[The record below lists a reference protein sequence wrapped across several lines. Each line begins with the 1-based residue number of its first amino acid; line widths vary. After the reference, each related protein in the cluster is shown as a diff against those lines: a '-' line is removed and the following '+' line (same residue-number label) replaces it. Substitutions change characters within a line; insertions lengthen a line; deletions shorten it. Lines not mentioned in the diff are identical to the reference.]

1 MTQKREERLIE
12 LYEKGVLTKEEAR
25 ACFKEMN
32 QEPDFLFVEEKEKLN
47 FSLPIF
53 KVFAS
58 SKLKQA
64 YTFEGIESLFLKLS
78 EGRLTFAKSKN
89 NQLSVEICYNQD
101 APEDRLP
108 HLYVEKKCLYFSS
121 GLACRLTISLPQE
134 WMSVLDLELG
144 QADARLDYLPFEDI
158 SIRSSR
164 DKKQQDIRL
173 TTCGGYPQHLNVELA
188 QAPLTLQTSK
198 GQGIRGQIESP
209 SGQVL
214 VNRKKKASPYQFEK
228 SGNDVLFIKAQ
239 TGQGAFYVKGI
250 KDVN

>member
-164 DKKQQDIRL
+164 DIKQQDIRL

-188 QAPLTLQTSK
+188 QAPLILQTSK

-250 KDVN
+250 KDVD

>member
-78 EGRLTFAKSKN
+78 EGRLTFIKSKN
-89 NQLSVEICYNQD
+89 NQLGVEICYNQD

-121 GLACRLTISLPQE
+121 GLACHLTISLPQE

-198 GQGIRGQIESP
+198 GQGIRGQIESQ

-228 SGNDVLFIKAQ
+228 TGNDVLFIKAQ

>member
-78 EGRLTFAKSKN
+78 EGRLTFTKSKN
-89 NQLSVEICYNQD
+89 NQLGVEICYNQD

-228 SGNDVLFIKAQ
+228 TGNDVLFIKAQ

-250 KDVN
+250 KDVD

>member
-32 QEPDFLFVEEKEKLN
+32 QEPDFLFVEEKAKLN
-47 FSLPIF
+47 FTLPSF

-64 YTFEGIESLFLKLS
+64 YSFDGIESLFLKLS
-78 EGRLTFAKSKN
+78 EGRLTLTKSKSE
-89 NQLSVEICYNQD
+89 QITVEIVYNQD
-101 APEDRLP
+101 APEDKLP
-108 HLYVEKKCLYFSS
+108 RLYVEKKGLYFNSS
-121 GLACRLTISLPQE
+121 LASHLTISLPQE
-134 WMSVLDLELG
+134 WMSVLSVELG

-173 TTCGGYPQHLNVELA
+173 TTCGGYPQHLYVQLA
-188 QAPLTLQTSK
+188 HAPFTLQTGK
-198 GQGIRGQIESP
+198 GQGIRGQIESQ
-209 SGQVL
+209 SGQVV
-214 VNRKKKASPYQFEK
+214 VNRKKKNSPYQFEK
-228 SGNDVLFIKAQ
+228 SGNDLLFIKAQ

>member
-12 LYEKGVLTKEEAR
+12 LYEKGVLTKEEAC
-25 ACFKEMN
+25 ACFREMN
-32 QEPDFLFVEEKEKLN
+32 QEPDFLFVEEKAKLN
-47 FSLPIF
+47 FTLPSF

-64 YTFEGIESLFLKLS
+64 YSFDGIESLFLKLS
-78 EGRLTFAKSKN
+78 EGRLTLTKSKN
-89 NQLSVEICYNQD
+89 EQITVEIVYNQD
-101 APEDRLP
+101 APEDKLP
-108 HLYVEKKCLYFSS
+108 RLYVEKKGLYFNSS
-121 GLACRLTISLPQE
+121 LACSLTISLPQE
-134 WMSVLDLELG
+134 WMSVLAVELG

-173 TTCGGYPQHLNVELA
+173 TTCGGYPQHLYVQLA
-188 QAPLTLQTSK
+188 HAPFTLQTGK
-198 GQGIRGQIESP
+198 GQGIRGQIESQ
-209 SGQVL
+209 SGQVV
-214 VNRKKKASPYQFEK
+214 VNRKKKNSPYQFER
-228 SGNDVLFIKAQ
+228 SGNDLLFIKAQ

>member
-173 TTCGGYPQHLNVELA
+173 TACGGYPQHLNVELA

-250 KDVN
+250 KDVD

>member
-32 QEPDFLFVEEKEKLN
+32 QEPDFLFVEEKAKMN
-47 FSLPIF
+47 FTLPIF

-78 EGRLTFAKSKN
+78 EGRLTFTKSKN
-89 NQLSVEICYNQD
+89 NQLGVEICYNQD

-121 GLACRLTISLPQE
+121 SLACRLTISLPQE

-198 GQGIRGQIESP
+198 GQGIRGQIESQ
-209 SGQVL
+209 SGHVL
-214 VNRKKKASPYQFEK
+214 VNRKKKNSPYQFEK

-250 KDVN
+250 KDVD

>member
-32 QEPDFLFVEEKEKLN
+32 QEPDFLLVEEKEKLN

-250 KDVN
+250 KDVD

>member
-32 QEPDFLFVEEKEKLN
+32 QEPGFLFVEEKAKLN
-47 FSLPIF
+47 FTLPSF

-64 YTFEGIESLFLKLS
+64 YSFDGIESLFLKLS
-78 EGRLTFAKSKN
+78 EGRLTLTKSKSE
-89 NQLSVEICYNQD
+89 QITVEIVYNQD
-101 APEDRLP
+101 APEDKLP
-108 HLYVEKKCLYFSS
+108 RLYVEKKGLYFNSS
-121 GLACRLTISLPQE
+121 LACSLTISLPQE
-134 WMSVLDLELG
+134 WMSVLAVELG

-173 TTCGGYPQHLNVELA
+173 TTCGGYPQHLYVQLA
-188 QAPLTLQTSK
+188 HAPFTLQTGK
-198 GQGIRGQIESP
+198 GQGIRGQIESQ
-209 SGQVL
+209 SGQVV
-214 VNRKKKASPYQFEK
+214 VNRKKKNSPYQFEK
-228 SGNDVLFIKAQ
+228 SGNDLLFIKAQ

>member
-250 KDVN
+250 KDVD

>member
-173 TTCGGYPQHLNVELA
+173 TTCGGYPQHLFVQLV
-188 QAPLTLQTSK
+188 QAPLTLQTGK
-198 GQGIRGQIESP
+198 GQGIQGQIEST
-209 SGQVL
+209 SGQVF

-228 SGNDVLFIKAQ
+228 SGNDLLFIKAQ

>member
-32 QEPDFLFVEEKEKLN
+32 QEPEFLFVEEKEKLN

-78 EGRLTFAKSKN
+78 EGRLIFTKSKN
-89 NQLSVEICYNQD
+89 NQLGVEICYNQD

-108 HLYVEKKCLYFSS
+108 HLYVEKKCLHFSS
-121 GLACRLTISLPQE
+121 GLACHLTISLPQE

-188 QAPLTLQTSK
+188 QAPFTLQTSK
-198 GQGIRGQIESP
+198 GQGIRGQIESQ

-250 KDVN
+250 KDVD

>member
-32 QEPDFLFVEEKEKLN
+32 QEPDFLFVEEKAKSN
-47 FSLPIF
+47 FTLPSF
-53 KVFAS
+53 KVFTS

-64 YTFEGIESLFLKLS
+64 YSFDGIESLFLKLS
-78 EGRLTFAKSKN
+78 EGRLTLTKSKN
-89 NQLSVEICYNQD
+89 EQITVEIVYNQD
-101 APEDRLP
+101 APEDKLP
-108 HLYVEKKCLYFSS
+108 RLYVENKGLYFNSS
-121 GLACRLTISLPQE
+121 LACHLTISLPQE
-134 WMSVLDLELG
+134 WMSVLAVELG

-173 TTCGGYPQHLNVELA
+173 TTCGGYPQHLYVQLA
-188 QAPLTLQTSK
+188 HASFTLQTGK
-198 GQGIRGQIESP
+198 GQGIRGQIESQ

-214 VNRKKKASPYQFEK
+214 VNRKKKISPYQFEK
-228 SGNDVLFIKAQ
+228 SGNDLLFIKAQ

-250 KDVN
+250 KNVN

>member
-25 ACFKEMN
+25 ACFKKMN

-78 EGRLTFAKSKN
+78 EGRLTFTKSKN

-239 TGQGAFYVKGI
+239 TEQGAFYVKGI
-250 KDVN
+250 KDVD

>member
-32 QEPDFLFVEEKEKLN
+32 QEPAFLFVEEKAKLN
-47 FSLPIF
+47 FTLPSF

-64 YTFEGIESLFLKLS
+64 YSFDGIESLFLKLS
-78 EGRLTFAKSKN
+78 EGRLTLTKSKN
-89 NQLSVEICYNQD
+89 EQITVEIVYNQD
-101 APEDRLP
+101 APEDKLP
-108 HLYVEKKCLYFSS
+108 RLYVEKKGLYFNSS
-121 GLACRLTISLPQE
+121 LACSLTISLPQE
-134 WMSVLDLELG
+134 WMSVLAVELG

-173 TTCGGYPQHLNVELA
+173 TTCGGYPQHLYVQLA
-188 QAPLTLQTSK
+188 HAPFTLQTGK
-198 GQGIRGQIESP
+198 GQGIRGQIESQ
-209 SGQVL
+209 SGQVV
-214 VNRKKKASPYQFEK
+214 VNRKKKNSPYQFEK
-228 SGNDVLFIKAQ
+228 SGNDLLFIKAQ

>member
-1 MTQKREERLIE
+1 MAQKREERLIE

-32 QEPDFLFVEEKEKLN
+32 QEPDFLFVEEKAKMN
-47 FSLPIF
+47 FTLPNF

-64 YTFEGIESLFLKLS
+64 YTFEGIESLYLKLT
-78 EGRLTFAKSKN
+78 EGRLSLTKSKTD
-89 NQLSVEICYNQD
+89 QIRVEISYNQD
-101 APEDRLP
+101 APEDKLP
-108 HLYVEKKCLYFSS
+108 SIYVEKFGLYFSS
-121 GLACRLTISLPQE
+121 SLPCRVSISLPE
-134 WMSVLDLELG
+134 VWMSVLDVELG

-173 TTCGGYPQHLNVELA
+173 TTCGGYPQHLFVQLV
-188 QAPLTLQTSK
+188 QAPLTLQTGK
-198 GQGIRGQIESP
+198 GQGIQGQIVST
-209 SGQVL
+209 SGQVF
-214 VNRKKKASPYQFEK
+214 VNRKKKSSPYQFEK
-228 SGNDVLFIKAQ
+228 IGSDLLFVKAQ
-239 TGQGAFYVKGI
+239 TEQGAFYVKGI

>member
-32 QEPDFLFVEEKEKLN
+32 QVPDFLFVEEKEKLN
-47 FSLPIF
+47 FTLPIF

-78 EGRLTFAKSKN
+78 EGRLTFTKSKN
-89 NQLSVEICYNQD
+89 NQLGVEICYNQD

-164 DKKQQDIRL
+164 DIKQQDIRL

-188 QAPLTLQTSK
+188 QAPLILQTSK

-250 KDVN
+250 KDVD

>member
-12 LYEKGVLTKEEAR
+12 LYEKGVLTKEEAC
-25 ACFKEMN
+25 ACFREMN
-32 QEPDFLFVEEKEKLN
+32 QEPDFLFVEEKAKLN
-47 FSLPIF
+47 FTLPSF

-64 YTFEGIESLFLKLS
+64 YSFDGIESLFLKLS
-78 EGRLTFAKSKN
+78 EGRLTLTKSKN
-89 NQLSVEICYNQD
+89 EQITVEIVYKQD
-101 APEDRLP
+101 APEDKLP
-108 HLYVEKKCLYFSS
+108 RLYVEKKGLYFNSS
-121 GLACRLTISLPQE
+121 LACSLTISLPQE
-134 WMSVLDLELG
+134 WMSVLAVELG

-173 TTCGGYPQHLNVELA
+173 TTCGGYPQHLYVQLA
-188 QAPLTLQTSK
+188 HAPFTLQTGK
-198 GQGIRGQIESP
+198 GQGIRGQIESQ
-209 SGQVL
+209 SGQVV
-214 VNRKKKASPYQFEK
+214 VNRKKKNSPYQFEK
-228 SGNDVLFIKAQ
+228 SGNDLLFIKAQ

>member
-32 QEPDFLFVEEKEKLN
+32 QEPDFLFVEEKAKLN
-47 FSLPIF
+47 FTLPSF

-64 YTFEGIESLFLKLS
+64 YSFDGIESLFLKLS
-78 EGRLTFAKSKN
+78 EGRLTLTKSKN
-89 NQLSVEICYNQD
+89 EQITVEIVYNQD
-101 APEDRLP
+101 APEDKLP
-108 HLYVEKKCLYFSS
+108 RLYVEKKGLYFNSS
-121 GLACRLTISLPQE
+121 LACSLTISLPQE
-134 WMSVLDLELG
+134 WMSVLAVELG

-173 TTCGGYPQHLNVELA
+173 TTCGGYPQHLYVQLA
-188 QAPLTLQTSK
+188 HAPFTLQTGK
-198 GQGIRGQIESP
+198 GQGIRGQIESQ
-209 SGQVL
+209 SGQVV
-214 VNRKKKASPYQFEK
+214 VNRKKKNSPYQFEK
-228 SGNDVLFIKAQ
+228 
-239 TGQGAFYVKGI
+239 
-250 KDVN
+250 

>member
-32 QEPDFLFVEEKEKLN
+32 QEPDFLFVEEKAKLN
-47 FSLPIF
+47 FTLPSF

-64 YTFEGIESLFLKLS
+64 YSFDGIESLFLKLS
-78 EGRLTFAKSKN
+78 EGRLTLTKSKN
-89 NQLSVEICYNQD
+89 EQITVEIVYNQD
-101 APEDRLP
+101 APEDKLP
-108 HLYVEKKCLYFSS
+108 RLYVEKKGLYFNSS
-121 GLACRLTISLPQE
+121 LACHLTISLPQE
-134 WMSVLDLELG
+134 WMSVLAVELG

-173 TTCGGYPQHLNVELA
+173 TTCGGYPQHLYVQLA
-188 QAPLTLQTSK
+188 HAPFTLQTGK
-198 GQGIRGQIESP
+198 GQGIRGQIESQ
-209 SGQVL
+209 SGQVV
-214 VNRKKKASPYQFEK
+214 VNRKKKNSPYQFEK
-228 SGNDVLFIKAQ
+228 SGNDLLFIKAQ

>member
-12 LYEKGVLTKEEAR
+12 LYEKGVLTKEEAC
-25 ACFKEMN
+25 ACFREMN
-32 QEPDFLFVEEKEKLN
+32 QEPDFLFVEEKAKLN
-47 FSLPIF
+47 FTLPSF

-64 YTFEGIESLFLKLS
+64 YSFDGIESLFLKLS
-78 EGRLTFAKSKN
+78 EGRLTLTKSKN
-89 NQLSVEICYNQD
+89 EQITVEIVYNQD
-101 APEDRLP
+101 APEDKLP
-108 HLYVEKKCLYFSS
+108 RLYVEKKGLYFNSS
-121 GLACRLTISLPQE
+121 LACSLTISLPQE
-134 WMSVLDLELG
+134 WMSVLAVELG

-173 TTCGGYPQHLNVELA
+173 TTCGGYPQHLYVQLA
-188 QAPLTLQTSK
+188 HAPFTLQTGK
-198 GQGIRGQIESP
+198 GQGIRGQIESQ
-209 SGQVL
+209 SGQVV
-214 VNRKKKASPYQFEK
+214 VNRKKKNSPYQFEK
-228 SGNDVLFIKAQ
+228 SGNDLLFIKAQ

>member
-1 MTQKREERLIE
+1 MAQKREERLIE

-250 KDVN
+250 KDVD

>member
-12 LYEKGVLTKEEAR
+12 LYEKGVLTKEEAC
-25 ACFKEMN
+25 ACFREMN
-32 QEPDFLFVEEKEKLN
+32 QEPDFLFVEEKAKLN
-47 FSLPIF
+47 FTLPSF

-64 YTFEGIESLFLKLS
+64 YSFDGIESLFLKLS
-78 EGRLTFAKSKN
+78 EGRLTLTKSKN
-89 NQLSVEICYNQD
+89 EQITVEIVYNQD
-101 APEDRLP
+101 APEDKLP
-108 HLYVEKKCLYFSS
+108 RLYVEKKGLYFNSS
-121 GLACRLTISLPQE
+121 LACHLTISLPQE
-134 WMSVLDLELG
+134 WMSVLAVELG

-173 TTCGGYPQHLNVELA
+173 TTCGGYPQHLYVQLA
-188 QAPLTLQTSK
+188 HAPFTLQTGK
-198 GQGIRGQIESP
+198 GQGIRGQIESQ
-209 SGQVL
+209 SGQVV
-214 VNRKKKASPYQFEK
+214 VNRKKKNSPYQFEK
-228 SGNDVLFIKAQ
+228 SGNDLLFIKAQ

>member
-32 QEPDFLFVEEKEKLN
+32 QEPDFLFVEEKAKLN
-47 FSLPIF
+47 FTLPSF

-64 YTFEGIESLFLKLS
+64 YSFDGIESLFLKLS
-78 EGRLTFAKSKN
+78 EGRLTLTKSKN
-89 NQLSVEICYNQD
+89 EQITVEIVYNQD
-101 APEDRLP
+101 APEDKLP
-108 HLYVEKKCLYFSS
+108 RLYVEKKGLYFNSS
-121 GLACRLTISLPQE
+121 FACHLTISLPQE
-134 WMSVLDLELG
+134 WMSVLAVELG

-173 TTCGGYPQHLNVELA
+173 TTCGGYPQHLYVQLA
-188 QAPLTLQTSK
+188 HAPFTLQTGK
-198 GQGIRGQIESP
+198 GQGIRGQIESQ
-209 SGQVL
+209 SGQVED
-214 VNRKKKASPYQFEK
+214 NRKKKNSSKKKKK
-228 SGNDVLFIKAQ
+228 SGNDLLFIKAQ

>member
-64 YTFEGIESLFLKLS
+64 YTFEGIESLFLNLS
-78 EGRLTFAKSKN
+78 EGRLTFTKSKN
-89 NQLSVEICYNQD
+89 NQLGVEIRYNQD

-121 GLACRLTISLPQE
+121 GLACHLTISLPQE

-188 QAPLTLQTSK
+188 QAPLTLLTSK

-214 VNRKKKASPYQFEK
+214 VNRKKKDSPYQFEK

>member
-78 EGRLTFAKSKN
+78 EGRLTFTKSKN

-173 TTCGGYPQHLNVELA
+173 TTCGGYPQHLNVELD
-188 QAPLTLQTSK
+188 QAPLTLQTNK

>member
-12 LYEKGVLTKEEAR
+12 LYEKGVLTKEEAC
-25 ACFKEMN
+25 ACFREMN
-32 QEPDFLFVEEKEKLN
+32 QEPDFLFVEEKAKLN
-47 FSLPIF
+47 FTLPSF

-64 YTFEGIESLFLKLS
+64 YSFDGIESLFLKLS
-78 EGRLTFAKSKN
+78 EGRLTLTKSKN
-89 NQLSVEICYNQD
+89 EQITVEIVYNQD
-101 APEDRLP
+101 APEDKLP
-108 HLYVEKKCLYFSS
+108 RLYVEKKGLYFNSS
-121 GLACRLTISLPQE
+121 LASHLTISLPQE
-134 WMSVLDLELG
+134 WMSVLAVELG

-173 TTCGGYPQHLNVELA
+173 TTCGGYPQHLYVQLA
-188 QAPLTLQTSK
+188 HAPFTLQTGK
-198 GQGIRGQIESP
+198 GQGIRGQIESQ
-209 SGQVL
+209 SGQVV
-214 VNRKKKASPYQFEK
+214 VNRKKKNSPYQFEK
-228 SGNDVLFIKAQ
+228 SGNDLLFIKAQ

>member
-32 QEPDFLFVEEKEKLN
+32 QEPDFLFVEEKVKLN
-47 FSLPIF
+47 FTLPSF

-64 YTFEGIESLFLKLS
+64 YSFEGIESLYLKLT
-78 EGRLTFAKSKN
+78 EGRLSLTKSKTD
-89 NQLSVEICYNQD
+89 QIRVEISYNQD
-101 APEDRLP
+101 APEDKLP
-108 HLYVEKKCLYFSS
+108 SIYVEKCGLYFSS
-121 GLACRLTISLPQE
+121 SLPCRVSISLPE
-134 WMSVLDLELG
+134 VWMSVLDLELG

-173 TTCGGYPQHLNVELA
+173 TTCGGYPQHLFVQLV
-188 QAPLTLQTSK
+188 QAPLTLQTGK
-198 GQGIRGQIESP
+198 GQGIQGQIEST
-209 SGQVL
+209 SGQVF
-214 VNRKKKASPYQFEK
+214 VNRKKKNSPYQFEK
-228 SGNDVLFIKAQ
+228 SGNDLLFLKVQ
-239 TGQGAFYVKGI
+239 TGQGGIYVKGI